1 MPHIHGVAWICPT
14 YLQKENISGYLCDL
28 PDDKLVSIV
37 NQFITCKIPS
47 DKGMKKVVADVQVHH
62 HTKSCLKYNGT
73 CRYGFPKL
81 PSNAT
86 VIAKPS
92 EIKDE
97 KLKKKQFEEAK
108 RTLQTAK
115 MLLDDPELD
124 ENMSFEDFVKAV
136 DPELTPELYMDY
148 IQLTEK
154 GKTIVMKRD
163 VKERYVNNYNEEMLS
178 AWNANMDIQL
188 AIDPYA
194 VISYMVNY
202 AFKSEDS
209 VTPFMKQALTE
220 NATKDAAVRLRA
232 LKTAYLTHRQLG
244 ASEAVYRVL
253 PGMRLKDSN
262 IACTFVTTGFPDNR
276 SAFYKKCSDGPN
288 QEIDD
293 TDSDNDEDETEDS
306 DDRKEVH
313 TSSGMPIQIEGRTGM
328 YTAATTVLERYVARP
343 ESLEQMC
350 LAQFATS
357 YTYQAKCPKTIDF
370 DEDGSSKTKSNQKIF
385 TSSHPLPRHIRLLD
399 GMGLMR
405 LRYYPAV
412 LRFHTSKKKEG
423 YEQYYSEMQL
433 FTHWRNEEKEFH
445 PENEVACL
453 KMYESRAEEILNN
466 KKAIFPGEETIEMLE
481 SANWELMQ
489 PTHLIETLDP
499 QGEQEGNDDMIDGI
513 DDDPEFESFAYT
525 GNLNLSHQEN
535 CSETGRYKQIQVPS
549 DLELNKM
556 TQALVPEQMNV
567 LRKVV
572 SSCKDIVKAR
582 HNPLVKP
589 KPVRLIVHGGAG
601 VGKSKTIH
609 SIARHAEKILRE
621 RGNNPLHP
629 SVILCAF
636 TAKAAKL
643 IGGTTIHSVFGFKAG
658 KEVTTLSDKR
668 LVEMREHL
676 AHLKLIV
683 IDEISL
689 VGADLLY
696 RIHKRLTELFQT
708 DVTVPFANVNMVLV
722 GDLLQLPPVK
732 ETQVFKTP
740 LGLDFAA
747 NKDSLN
753 LWNSCEPMILKHNHR
768 QGKEKEWA
776 NTLNRIRVGNVTEE
790 DMRILKSRLTKDEML
805 QEYFMHL
812 FFTNREVK
820 SRCCCYLKCLSV
832 FQCLVFQ

>member
-1 MPHIHGVAWICPT
+1 M
-14 YLQKENISGYLCDL
+14 
-28 PDDKLVSIV
+28 
-37 NQFITCKIPS
+37 
-47 DKGMKKVVADVQVHH
+47 
-62 HTKSCLKYNGT
+62 
-73 CRYGFPKL
+73 
-81 PSNAT
+81 
-86 VIAKPS
+86 
-92 EIKDE
+92 
-97 KLKKKQFEEAK
+97 
-108 RTLQTAK
+108 
-115 MLLDDPELD
+115 
-124 ENMSFEDFVKAV
+124 
-136 DPELTPELYMDY
+136 Y
-148 IQLTEK
+148 I
-154 GKTIVMKRD
+154 
-163 VKERYVNNYNEEMLS
+163 
-178 AWNANMDIQL
+178 
-188 AIDPYA
+188 
-194 VISYMVNY
+194 
-202 AFKSEDS
+202 
-209 VTPFMKQALTE
+209 
-220 NATKDAAVRLRA
+220 
-232 LKTAYLTHRQLG
+232 
-244 ASEAVYRVL
+244 VL

-276 SAFYKKCSDGPN
+276 SAFYKKCSDGPI
-288 QEIDD
+288 QEIEDV
-293 TDSDNDEDETEDS
+293 DSENDEDEDENETS
-306 DDRKEVH
+306 DNKKEVH
-313 TSSGMPIQIEGRTGM
+313 VSLGLPIQIEGRTGM

-343 ESLEQMC
+343 ECLEQMC

-357 YTYQAKCPKTIDF
+357 FTYQAKCPKTVDF
-370 DEDGSSKTKSNQKIF
+370 DEDGCSKIKSNQQIF
-385 TSSHPLPRHIRLLD
+385 TSNHPLPRHIRLLD
-399 GMGLMR
+399 GLGLMR

-453 KMYESRAEEILNN
+453 KMYDNRAEEILNN

-499 QGEQEGNDDMIDGI
+499 QGEQEGNDDMIEGI

-525 GNLNLSHQEN
+525 GNLNLSYQEN
-535 CSETGRYKQIQVPS
+535 CSDAVRYKQIQVPN

-643 IGGTTIHSVFGFKAG
+643 IGGTTIHSAFGFKAG

-812 FFTNREVK
+812 FFTNREVTEHNDKMLKKMLRKLYLIEAKQYLPGGRK
-820 SRCCCYLKCLSV
+820 SLVDPKKGTIAKTEFLEILKVKVGARVMLIINFDIMDELVNGSTGTVVGIETASDGQVQFIIVQFDDPSCGQRQRDKYPTLKDKYAKKNGTPIGKMDHEFFLSSRRGWSHSTKGKLQQFPLRLAYAQTAHKMQVCDCLLIIVINVEKS
-832 FQCLVFQ
+832 FK